1 MTVPRFR
8 SVFAHVFFRFRIHR
22 GGASINFN
30 KPFVVLCLAFLCG
43 SSLVACTRLKIKRFS
58 PPPPFLSNADADRI
72 LSDMT
77 TVLRT
82 NDGPGDVACNVKF
95 RRKGGVEPFTTGD
108 GSIDSQAEFDA
119 VLALPGHV
127 KVIRRFNWCGA
138 LIPNIISCER
148 PSLKSFLVIR
158 HPPNSEGIFWAHLY
172 GHTKGLPHR
181 NDPNAVMNPVIGPNS
196 RRVNSSE
203 CAAFRQP

>member
-1 MTVPRFR
+1 MKLNKSLALLSLGFICV
-8 SVFAHVFFRFRIHR
+8 S
-22 GGASINFN
+22 SI
-30 KPFVVLCLAFLCG
+30 VG
-43 SSLVACTRLKIKRFS
+43 CTRLKVRRFN
-58 PPPPFLSNADADRI
+58 PPPPSLSNTRASTI
-72 LSDMT
+72 LSGMT

-138 LIPNIISCER
+138 LMPNIISCER

-158 HPPNSEGIFWAHLY
+158 HPPNLEGIFWAHLY